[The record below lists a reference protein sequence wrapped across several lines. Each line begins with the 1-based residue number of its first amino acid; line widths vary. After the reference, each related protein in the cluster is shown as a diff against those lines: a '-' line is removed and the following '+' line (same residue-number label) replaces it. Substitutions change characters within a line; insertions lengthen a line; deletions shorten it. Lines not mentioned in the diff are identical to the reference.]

1 MPRTRSYTVE
11 LEPAS
16 IGRTITV
23 ELLELFASELFASEL
38 FASELFASEL
48 FADRRI
54 AGPAPIADSALGTL
68 ELRTCVDATGFA
80 NAVAIAQ
87 VSTSAVSDVVARIT
101 FTSRR
106 PLQGILGYSLRYRRE
121 RDASI
126 GW

>member
-23 ELLELFASELFASEL
+23 ELL
-38 FASELFASEL
+38 ELFASEL